1 MNFELQSIARALM
14 VGSMKL
20 IVITGTPGVGKTSIS
35 KILANKLN
43 AIHID
48 LNKLVLDEKL
58 DVGYDKKRQC
68 YIVDF
73 KKVSRKLIEK
83 IKETGEDNLILDG
96 HYATS
101 VIDPKEIDKVIV
113 LRCNPIELEKRLRE
127 RDYPK
132 EKISENLMAELL
144 DVCFY
149 ESIKNCGKD
158 KVRQIDVTEKSA
170 NQAASN
176 IISILV
182 GKLEETEHIDWISE
196 LENTEKLE
204 WFLNY

>member
-1 MNFELQSIARALM
+1 
-14 VGSMKL
+14 MKL
-20 IVITGTPGVGKTSIS
+20 MVITGTPGVGKTSIS
-35 KILANKLN
+35 KILANELN

-48 LNKLVLDEKL
+48 LNKLVLDDKL
-58 DVGYDKKRQC
+58 DIGYDKKRKC

-73 KKVSRKLIEK
+73 EKVSKKIIEK
-83 IKETGEDNLILDG
+83 IKKTSEDNLILDG

-101 VIDPKEIDKVIV
+101 VIDPKKIDQVFV
-113 LRCNPIELEKRLRE
+113 LRCNPVELEKRLRE

-149 ESIKNCGKD
+149 ESVKNCAEN
-158 KVRQIDVTEKSA
+158 KVRQIDVTEKSSDEV
-170 NQAASN
+170 ASK
-176 IISILV
+176 IISILA
-182 GKLEETEHIDWISE
+182 GELKENEQIDWISE
-196 LENTEKLE
+196 FENTGKLE